1 MSASFDQVSA
11 PALSV
16 RAAGIDDAQPR
27 PRLVPE
33 TPPYRYAV
41 LVVTG
46 TPADRAA
53 QLLAVDPATARR
65 WRRALVAE
73 ARAYFGEPVSYAFAA
88 WYALSPELRN
98 SIARFRAQNTVPEVL
113 TLSGLG

>member
-27 PRLVPE
+27 PRLVPD

-41 LVVTG
+41 LGVTG
-46 TPADRAA
+46 TPQHRAA
-53 QLLAVDPATARR
+53 EILCVDPATARR
-65 WRRALVAE
+65 WRRSLLRE
-73 ARAYFGEPVSYAFAA
+73 ADLYFGEPVSYAFAA

-98 SIARFRAQNTVPEVL
+98 SIARFRAQNAV
-113 TLSGLG
+113 SA